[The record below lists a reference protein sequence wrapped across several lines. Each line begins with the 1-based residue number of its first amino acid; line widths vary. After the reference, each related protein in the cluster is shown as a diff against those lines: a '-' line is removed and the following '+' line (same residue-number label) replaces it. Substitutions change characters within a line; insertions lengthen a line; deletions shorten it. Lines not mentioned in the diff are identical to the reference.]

1 MKLEMLPYK
10 NVNLKTNKILEQ
22 LTLSSRALAELK
34 GYANTIPN
42 MHILI
47 NAVTI
52 NEAKDSSAIE
62 NIVTTHDDIYKV
74 LTESGYKE
82 ENAKEVVDYRNAIW
96 AGYEQ
101 IKKDVFINTNTIV
114 KIQGMIEHNN
124 AGIRKLPGTELKNS
138 LTGETI
144 YIPPQNEEEIRDYL
158 RNLEEFINN
167 NEDEIDP
174 LIKVC
179 LIHYQF
185 ESIHPFYDGN
195 GRTGRILNILYL
207 VLNKL
212 IDSPILY
219 LSKYINKTKQEYYK
233 LFNEVRNNN
242 NFEDWILYILKGIE
256 ITSKE
261 TITLIEKI
269 QNEMKN
275 YKEEFRTKLP
285 KIYSKELLES
295 LFYEVYTK
303 IAYIEKACSVT
314 RLTATSYLN
323 QLEEIGL
330 LESEKIGRE
339 KIYKNLRL
347 IKLLSD
353 ELEIK

>member
-34 GYANTIPN
+34 GYSNTIPN

-96 AGYEQ
+96 LGYEQ
-101 IKKDVFINTNTIV
+101 IKKDCYINTNTII
-114 KIQGMIEHNN
+114 KIQGTIEHNN

-138 LTGETI
+138 ITGETI
-144 YIPPQNEEEIRDYL
+144 YTPPQSEQEIRTYL
-158 RNLEEFINN
+158 KNLEDFINN
-167 NEDEIDP
+167 NEDGIDP
-174 LIKVC
+174 LTKVC

-207 VLNKL
+207 VLNNL

-242 NFEDWILYILKGIE
+242 NFEEWILYILKGIE

-261 TITLIEKI
+261 TILLIKKI
-269 QNEMKN
+269 QNEMIN
-275 YKEEFRTKLP
+275 YKEEFRSKLP

-303 IAYIEKACSVT
+303 IAYIEKACNVT
-314 RLTATSYLN
+314 RITATSYLN

-339 KIYKNLRL
+339 KLYKNTRL
-347 IKLLSD
+347 IKLLS
-353 ELEIK
+353 EN

>member
-1 MKLEMLPYK
+1 MKLELLPYK

-74 LTESGYKE
+74 LTESGYKAE
-82 ENAKEVVDYRNAIW
+82 SAKEVVDYRNAIW
-96 AGYEQ
+96 LGYEQ
-101 IKKDVFINTNTIV
+101 IKKDGYINTNTII
-114 KIQGMIEHNN
+114 KIQGTIEHNN
-124 AGIRKLPGTELKNS
+124 AGIKKLPGTELKNS
-138 LTGETI
+138 ITGETI
-144 YIPPQNEEEIRDYL
+144 YTPPQSEQEITGYL
-158 RNLEEFINN
+158 KNLEDFINN
-167 NEDEIDP
+167 NEDGIDP

-207 VLNKL
+207 VLNNL

-219 LSKYINKTKQEYYK
+219 LSKYINKTKQKYYK

-256 ITSKE
+256 LTSKE
-261 TITLIEKI
+261 TILLIEKI

-275 YKEEFRTKLP
+275 YKEEFRSKLP

-303 IAYIEKACSVT
+303 ISYIESM
-314 RLTATSYLN
+314 
-323 QLEEIGL
+323 
-330 LESEKIGRE
+330 
-339 KIYKNLRL
+339 
-347 IKLLSD
+347 
-353 ELEIK
+353 

>member
-34 GYANTIPN
+34 GYSNTIPN

-96 AGYEQ
+96 LGYEQ
-101 IKKDVFINTNTIV
+101 IKKDGYINTNTIV
-114 KIQGMIEHNN
+114 KIQGTIEHNN

-138 LTGETI
+138 ITGETI
-144 YIPPQNEEEIRDYL
+144 YTPPQSEQEIRSYL
-158 RNLEEFINN
+158 KNLEDFINN
-167 NEDEIDP
+167 NEDGIDP

-179 LIHYQF
+179 LVHYQF

-207 VLNKL
+207 VLNNL

-219 LSKYINKTKQEYYK
+219 LSKYINRTKQEYYK

-256 ITSKE
+256 ITSKQ
-261 TITLIEKI
+261 TIILIEEI

-275 YKEEFRTKLP
+275 YKEEFRNKLP

-295 LFYEVYTK
+295 LFFEVYTK
-303 IAYIEKACSVT
+303 ISYIEKACNVT
-314 RLTATSYLN
+314 RLTASSYLN
-323 QLEEIGL
+323 QLEEVGL

-339 KIYKNLRL
+339 RLYKNVRL
-347 IKLLSD
+347 IKLLS
-353 ELEIK
+353 EN

>member
-1 MKLEMLPYK
+1 MKLEILPYK

-34 GYANTIPN
+34 GYSNTIPN

-96 AGYEQ
+96 LGYEQ
-101 IKKDVFINTNTIV
+101 IKKDGYINTNTII
-114 KIQGMIEHNN
+114 KIQGTIEHDN

-138 LTGETI
+138 ITGETI
-144 YIPPQNEEEIRDYL
+144 YTPPQSEQEIRTYL
-158 RNLEEFINN
+158 KNLEDFINN
-167 NEDEIDP
+167 NEDGIDP

-207 VLNKL
+207 VLNNL

-219 LSKYINKTKQEYYK
+219 LSKYINKTKQDYYK

-242 NFEDWILYILKGIE
+242 NFEGWILYILKGIE

-275 YKEEFRTKLP
+275 YKEEFRSKLP

-303 IAYIEKACSVT
+303 IAYIEKACNVT
-314 RLTATSYLN
+314 RITATSYLN

-330 LESEKIGRE
+330 LESEKVGRE
-339 KIYKNLRL
+339 RLYKNTRL
-347 IKLLSD
+347 IKLLS
-353 ELEIK
+353 EN

>member
-1 MKLEMLPYK
+1 MKVEMLPYK

-47 NAVTI
+47 NTVTI

-96 AGYEQ
+96 LGYEQ
-101 IKKDVFINTNTIV
+101 IKKDGYINTNTII
-114 KIQGMIEHNN
+114 KIQGTIEHNN

-138 LTGETI
+138 ITGETI
-144 YIPPQNEEEIRDYL
+144 YTPPQSEQEIRSYL
-158 RNLEEFINN
+158 KNLENFINN
-167 NEDEIDP
+167 NEDDIDP

-207 VLNKL
+207 VLNNL

-275 YKEEFRTKLP
+275 YKEEFRNKLP

-303 IAYIEKACSVT
+303 ISYIEKACNVT
-314 RLTATSYLN
+314 RLTASSYLN

-330 LESEKIGRE
+330 LQSEKVGRE
-339 KIYKNLRL
+339 RLYKNIRL
-347 IKLLSD
+347 IKLLS
-353 ELEIK
+353 EN

>member
-1 MKLEMLPYK
+1 MLEKLP
-10 NVNLKTNKILEQ
+10 LKMDLETKEVLKQ
-22 LTLSSRALAELK
+22 LSKTSRALAELK
-34 GYANTIPN
+34 GIANTMPN
-42 MHILI
+42 QNILI
-47 NAVTI
+47 NAIMI
-52 NEAKDSSAIE
+52 NEAKSSSSIE

-96 AGYEQ
+96 LGYEE
-101 IKKDVFINTNTIV
+101 IKKDAYINTNTIV
-114 KIQGMIEHNN
+114 KIQGNIEHNN

-138 LTGETI
+138 IAGETI
-144 YIPPQNEEEIRDYL
+144 YTPPQSEQEIRSYL
-158 RNLEEFINN
+158 KNLEDFINN
-167 NEDEIDP
+167 NEDGIDP

-207 VLNKL
+207 VLNNL

-233 LFNEVRNNN
+233 LFNEVRDNN

-269 QNEMKN
+269 QNEMKT
-275 YKEEFRTKLP
+275 YKEEFRSKLP

-303 IAYIEKACSVT
+303 ISYIERACNVT
-314 RLTATSYLN
+314 RLTASSYLN

-330 LESEKIGRE
+330 LESEKVGRE
-339 KIYKNLRL
+339 RLYKNTRL
-347 IKLLSD
+347 IKLLS
-353 ELEIK
+353 EN

>member
-10 NVNLKTNKILEQ
+10 NINLKTNKILEQ

-34 GYANTIPN
+34 GYSNTIPN

-96 AGYEQ
+96 LGYEQ
-101 IKKDVFINTNTIV
+101 IKKDGYINTNTIT
-114 KIQGMIEHNN
+114 KIQGIIEHNN
-124 AGIRKLPGTELKNS
+124 AGIRKLSGTELKNS
-138 LTGETI
+138 ITGETI
-144 YIPPQNEEEIRDYL
+144 YTPPQSEQEIRTYL
-158 RNLEEFINN
+158 KNLEDFMNN
-167 NEDEIDP
+167 NEDDIDP

-207 VLNKL
+207 VLNNL

-219 LSKYINKTKQEYYK
+219 LSKYINKTKQDYYK

-242 NFEDWILYILKGIE
+242 NFEGWILYILKGIE

-275 YKEEFRTKLP
+275 YKDEFRSKLP

-303 IAYIEKACSVT
+303 IAYIEKACNVT
-314 RLTATSYLN
+314 RITATSYLN

-330 LESEKIGRE
+330 LESEKVGRE
-339 KIYKNLRL
+339 KLYKNTRL
-347 IKLLSD
+347 IKLLS
-353 ELEIK
+353 EN

>member
-22 LTLSSRALAELK
+22 LNLSSRALAELK
-34 GYANTIPN
+34 GYSNTIPN

-96 AGYEQ
+96 LGYEQ
-101 IKKDVFINTNTIV
+101 IKKDGYINTNTII
-114 KIQGMIEHNN
+114 KIQGTIEHNN

-138 LTGETI
+138 ITGETI
-144 YIPPQNEEEIRDYL
+144 YTPPQSEQEIIAYL
-158 RNLEEFINN
+158 KNLEDFINN
-167 NEDEIDP
+167 NEDGIDP

-207 VLNKL
+207 VLNNL

-233 LFNEVRNNN
+233 LFNEVRDNNK
-242 NFEDWILYILKGIE
+242 FEDWILYILKGIE
-256 ITSKE
+256 ITSNE
-261 TITLIEKI
+261 TISLIEKI

-275 YKEEFRTKLP
+275 YKEEFKSKLP

-303 IAYIEKACSVT
+303 ISYIEKACNVT
-314 RLTATSYLN
+314 RITATSYLN

-339 KIYKNLRL
+339 RLYKNVRL
-347 IKLLSD
+347 IKLLS
-353 ELEIK
+353 EN

>member
-34 GYANTIPN
+34 GYSNTIPN

-96 AGYEQ
+96 LGYEQ
-101 IKKDVFINTNTIV
+101 IKKDGYINTNTII
-114 KIQGMIEHNN
+114 KIQGTIEHNN

-138 LTGETI
+138 ITGETI
-144 YIPPQNEEEIRDYL
+144 YTPPQSEQEIRTYL
-158 RNLEEFINN
+158 KNLEDFINN
-167 NEDEIDP
+167 NEDGIDP
-174 LIKVC
+174 LTKVC

-207 VLNKL
+207 VLHNL

-242 NFEDWILYILKGIE
+242 NFEEWILYILKGIE

-261 TITLIEKI
+261 TILLIKKI
-269 QNEMKN
+269 QNEMIN
-275 YKEEFRTKLP
+275 YKEEFRSKLP

-303 IAYIEKACSVT
+303 IVYIEKACNVT
-314 RLTATSYLN
+314 RITATSYLN

-339 KIYKNLRL
+339 KLYKNTRL
-347 IKLLSD
+347 IKLLS
-353 ELEIK
+353 EN